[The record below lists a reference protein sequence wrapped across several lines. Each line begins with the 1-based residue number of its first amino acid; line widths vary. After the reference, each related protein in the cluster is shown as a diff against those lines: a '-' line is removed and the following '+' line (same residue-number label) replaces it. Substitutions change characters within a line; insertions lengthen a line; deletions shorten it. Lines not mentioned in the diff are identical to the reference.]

1 MYRCRKII
9 LYIRIK
15 LVHLPM
21 MIAVAR
27 DIYLEMKTNYPLFV
41 RPVAANYRQ
50 EQGSCDFFII
60 LEAKEP
66 MLFTSTDTV

>member
-1 MYRCRKII
+1 
-9 LYIRIK
+9 
-15 LVHLPM
+15 M